1 MTFGTVQIVS
11 VTIDHNRFLDGHF
24 HSKDFAPIRYSVGQL
39 SPIENVQNKLA
50 PATLADRLKA
60 ASVGRAAARQSHN
73 FRCLACTYQEVR
85 DQELCSHRAQCEPH
99 VPVRVQ
105 SHHRSIHI
113 YPSRALHHRLPR
125 LALHEA
131 AIIGDSLHAGAPS
144 RTSPS
149 APQMHAQRTSACAQ
163 LCKTRARWIPP
174 GGACIYLF
182 NIWRNSVSTTYIY
195 SMVSGRKVLSLRV
208 AISHI

>member
-1 MTFGTVQIVS
+1 MC
-11 VTIDHNRFLDGHF
+11 
-24 HSKDFAPIRYSVGQL
+24 KM
-39 SPIENVQNKLA
+39 
-50 PATLADRLKA
+50 ADRLKA
-60 ASVGRAAARQSHN
+60 ASVGRQRRSHN
-73 FRCLACTYQEVR
+73 FRCLACIKKFATESCAV
-85 DQELCSHRAQCEPH
+85 RAQCEPH

-174 GGACIYLF
+174 GGRSHSI
-182 NIWRNSVSTTYIY
+182 
-195 SMVSGRKVLSLRV
+195 SGVMASRQHIFAFVVDGGFGGHDGYDAVLLRRV
-208 AISHI
+208 LLELDRYFSEWHRCNGLPAPLRQLNTL

>member
-11 VTIDHNRFLDGHF
+11 VTIVHNRFLGSRF
-24 HSKDFAPIRYSVGQL
+24 HSKDFAPMRYSVSQL
-39 SPIENVQNKLA
+39 PSTKNVQNELRWRIGSKPQA
-50 PATLADRLKA
+50 WEGQR
-60 ASVGRAAARQSHN
+60 RSHN
-73 FRCLACTYQEVR
+73 FRCLACIKKFATESCVV
-85 DQELCSHRAQCEPH
+85 RAQCEPH

-125 LALHEA
+125 LALHGA

-174 GGACIYLF
+174 GGRSHSI
-182 NIWRNSVSTTYIY
+182 
-195 SMVSGRKVLSLRV
+195 SGVMASRQ
-208 AISHI
+208 HIFAAW